1 LTEGAKSISKTPRLL
16 QPQRKER
23 KNANIIAENGFNP
36 RLLRYLYVLMPAVCP
51 ADGQAGIPE
60 PSSALLPH
68 FIAPQTAQAVDAPG
82 REICNMFYV
91 IDNFYHIFSSLYAYR
106 SLFLSRG
113 GDGQATAL

>member
-1 LTEGAKSISKTPRLL
+1 LTEGAKSISKTHRLL

-23 KNANIIAENGFNP
+23 KNANVNVENGLNP

-68 FIAPQTAQAVDAPG
+68 FIAPRAAHAVDATG
-82 REICNMFYV
+82 REIRNMFYV
-91 IDNFYHIFSSLYAYR
+91 IDNFYHNDKENR
-106 SLFLSRG
+106 
-113 GDGQATAL
+113 